1 MKRKV
6 PVPMERYRH
15 FKGQS
20 YQILNIA
27 QKEDT
32 GETLVIYQALYGEF
46 KVYARELGNFLSEVD
61 HAKYPAATQQY
72 RFERISG
79 WPEGAE
85 GSLEGEDPLKS
96 AEADESANVPSGA
109 KVLSNAEEERTAP
122 EEKPADAENERKAP
136 KEKPADAKAER
147 KAPKEKPADAKK
159 EGKALEEH
167 TEPAEQNFRGAE
179 PESELQTEETL
190 QLDPMLERFLDA
202 RTTTQRLD
210 ILERMRSY
218 VTNEMIDTMAV
229 VVGVEVAE
237 NEDVRIRYDDLHDCL
252 LTKRKYEI
260 LV

>member
-147 KAPKEKPADAKK
+147 KA
-159 EGKALEEH
+159 LEEH